1 LSEGREY
8 NAPRMEPAG
17 WITLA
22 LVGVAAVLFV
32 TERLR
37 PDLTAL
43 LILIVLS
50 LTGIVTP
57 EQAFAGFSQSAVITI
72 LAMFILT
79 FALEQTG
86 VTHWLG
92 MRLLR
97 SIGERE
103 TRLATALM
111 LTAAFLSLF
120 MNSIAAAAVLLPSAV
135 AIARQTSRR
144 PSRLLLPLAYGALI
158 GGTATLLTTANIL
171 VSTTLTRASLQPFGL
186 FDFLP
191 TGLPIIIGGA
201 LLMAALGP
209 RLLPS
214 RDMAGEVARMRRLQT
229 ELAQVYHLQE
239 GTSTVTVEAGSGL
252 AGQSLRVGAWGRAL
266 GLTVLGIAH
275 HGRLTLAPNGDT
287 VIQEGDTVLVEGVPT
302 PPQLKE
308 YGLKLNSLGEEL
320 RLTSEDVLLVEVT
333 LAPRSEFEGRTLKQI
348 HFREKFGLQVLA
360 IWRQGLV
367 VQQTVADVPLRFGD
381 AMLMQGSRERV
392 DVLRSDPNLIIL
404 EEQGSR
410 RVGRKGYLAA
420 GILALALGLAAT
432 GVLPIALATLAGAA
446 LVILAGC
453 IRMDEAYRAI
463 EWRTI
468 FLIAC
473 MIPLGVAMLET
484 GAASFLATSV
494 QAVTGGLGPLA
505 TTAALL
511 GLTITMSLLLG
522 GQTAAVVMAP
532 IAIESAALVNADP
545 RAMGM
550 AVAIGCSLV
559 FLSPLGHPANLLV
572 MGPGGYRPR
581 DYVRLG
587 LPLTVATFF
596 LALAGLH
603 WIWGL

>member
-1 LSEGREY
+1 
-8 NAPRMEPAG
+8 MEPAG

-32 TERLR
+32 SERLR

-43 LILIVLS
+43 LILIILS

-57 EQAFAGFSQSAVITI
+57 DQAFAGFSQSAVITI
-72 LAMFILT
+72 MAIFILT
-79 FALEQTG
+79 YALEKTG
-86 VTHWLG
+86 VTLWIG
-92 MRLLR
+92 MRVLR
-97 SIGERE
+97 GIGSRE
-103 TRLATALM
+103 TRLATTLM
-111 LTAAFLSLF
+111 LTAAALSAF

-135 AIARQTSRR
+135 AIARHTGLR
-144 PSRLLLPLAYGALI
+144 PSRLLMPLAFGALM
-158 GGTATLLTTANIL
+158 GGTLTLLTTANIL
-171 VSTTLTRASLQPFGL
+171 VSTTLARASLAPFGL
-186 FDFLP
+186 FEFLP
-191 TGLPIIIGGA
+191 TGLLIVAGGA
-201 LLMAALGP
+201 LVMATLG
-209 RLLPS
+209 RHLLPA
-214 RDMAGEVARMRRLQT
+214 RDLAGEVARMRRLQT

-239 GTSTVTVEAGSGL
+239 CTSTVTVPAGSGL
-252 AGQSLRVGAWGRAL
+252 AGQSLRAGAWGRAL

-302 PPQLKE
+302 PPQLEE

-320 RLTSEDVLLVEVT
+320 HLTSEDVLLVEVT
-333 LAPRSEFEGRTLKQI
+333 LAPRSEFEGRTLKQM

-381 AMLMQGSRERV
+381 AMLMQGSREKV
-392 DVLRSDPNLIIL
+392 DVLRADPNLIIL
-404 EEQGSR
+404 EEQGSQR
-410 RVGRKGYLAA
+410 IGRKGYLAV
-420 GILALALGLAAT
+420 GILGLALAVAAI
-432 GVLPIALATLAGAA
+432 GALPIALATLTGAA

-463 EWRTI
+463 EWRTV

-484 GAASFLATSV
+484 GAASYLAGSV
-494 QAVTGGLGPLA
+494 QALTGGLGPLA
-505 TTAALL
+505 TAAALL
-511 GLTITMSLLLG
+511 TLTIGLSLFLG

-532 IAIESAALVNADP
+532 IAIESAGLVGADP

-581 DYVRLG
+581 DYLRLG
-587 LPLTVATFF
+587 LPLTLTAFL